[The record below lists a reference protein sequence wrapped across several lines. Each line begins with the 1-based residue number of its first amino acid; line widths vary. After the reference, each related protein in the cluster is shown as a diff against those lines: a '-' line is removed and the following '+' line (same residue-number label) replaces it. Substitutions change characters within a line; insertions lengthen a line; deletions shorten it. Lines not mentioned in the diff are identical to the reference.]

1 MATFLLQLL
10 RAGSRPL
17 PRKAGSMPRRAP
29 APVASPDTSRSLAES
44 QPDAASPRPRT
55 SSVQDSKAV
64 AEKPIESVA
73 PVHSAPVPM
82 EEPSLP
88 PPQVQP
94 PVTLTSPEVQSRPDN
109 RITQERG
116 TNSTASPESLAKRE
130 ISASELPKNP
140 ASPPKQAHANQPDW
154 GMEESAE
161 HPPRLPVAQ
170 VESTHWQ
177 MPREMEA
184 RFTGRRDFSSPQPPS
199 SRKVPYVEFVAKG
212 NVVSTLGPPPDAV
225 PPTLRQENRRLGP
238 RTDTVPASS
247 KQKPQPQLTM
257 ETAPGIATR
266 VDTHETE
273 SLEKPATRI
282 QAPGIIRSAVTP
294 DIPPRATL
302 GRSAENQGSNWHARR
317 DDTRAGQPASKV
329 DNSVNI
335 KRIDIQIL
343 NEEPRNHNRQRQLA
357 APEESISARLDRH
370 YIREVV

>member
-1 MATFLLQLL
+1 
-10 RAGSRPL
+10 
-17 PRKAGSMPRRAP
+17 
-29 APVASPDTSRSLAES
+29 
-44 QPDAASPRPRT
+44 
-55 SSVQDSKAV
+55 
-64 AEKPIESVA
+64 
-73 PVHSAPVPM
+73 
-82 EEPSLP
+82 
-88 PPQVQP
+88 
-94 PVTLTSPEVQSRPDN
+94 
-109 RITQERG
+109 
-116 TNSTASPESLAKRE
+116 
-130 ISASELPKNP
+130 
-140 ASPPKQAHANQPDW
+140 
-154 GMEESAE
+154 
-161 HPPRLPVAQ
+161 
-170 VESTHWQ
+170 
-177 MPREMEA
+177 
-184 RFTGRRDFSSPQPPS
+184 
-199 SRKVPYVEFVAKG
+199 
-212 NVVSTLGPPPDAV
+212 
-225 PPTLRQENRRLGP
+225 
-238 RTDTVPASS
+238 
-247 KQKPQPQLTM
+247 M